1 MLFIIQNG
9 TTTAVVQDI
18 PWVLVNFMSGRDKI
32 CFSSASQF
40 KKKNEK
46 ANPDPNGRETQYKME
61 TIRLD
66 LVFIFIYKRHQF
78 T

>member
-1 MLFIIQNG
+1 MDLKGALYNTKC

-40 KKKNEK
+40 KKKMKKQTQIQMEEK
-46 ANPDPNGRETQYKME
+46 PNTKWKPY
-61 TIRLD
+61 
-66 LVFIFIYKRHQF
+66 V
-78 T
+78 